1 MKFKVLLIGLI
12 LALTTSCKDLKDIP
26 GDYDVVMVGNND
38 YSSYDITMN
47 IEMSTENRISG
58 KSACNSYTGTFQ
70 NPKGN
75 EVIMGMF
82 MGTKMYCEDLDAI
95 ERDYMDRLGQ
105 VTSVQVT
112 DTGLQMLNKE
122 NEVIITAVKKEGK

>member
-26 GDYDVVMVGNND
+26 GDYDVVMVGNKD

-82 MGTKMYCEDLDAI
+82 MGTKMYCEDIDAI

>member
-26 GDYDVVMVGNND
+26 GDYDVVMVGNKD

>member
-82 MGTKMYCEDLDAI
+82 MGTKMYCEDIDAI